1 MSLSELCR
9 GAFMEEETMTE
20 KERLLG
26 SYVEVLA
33 LKIDSDQKT
42 IDSWKAKDAINSHD
56 IGLLRNTV
64 SSLVEKL
71 EQKEVLLEEL
81 QKEASDSLK
90 NLPHICRCVDQYTT
104 ALQTKDRKIDGLS
117 ADLHEANS
125 KLRILDQTQ
134 KGEHVDL
141 TQEWHHEIKSV
152 LIKMLNNEIKDLN
165 EEIGSLEQK
174 VKDLEKKLDEEKKRS
189 KDSGTQVQQLQG
201 HLVGRAAT
209 QFRNRAISEEK
220 EKLQAALSESLAM
233 FSIVSAEL
241 EEEKMKNAAL
251 MEKLKEKDEKLKETS
266 KGVGRIL
273 RGAVEVGIGMKEEEL
288 KSEDAKVPVVEENN
302 NVETFEAEEDT
313 WDWTNADE
321 VSETQSVAPEEEKK
335 PKKDKKAK
343 NQWSTVM
350 KNGKTCLTPGFELF
364 KNEAP
369 NKDKKVKKNGKKSKK
384 AVQVQENSVELIK
397 SVEVEEQIR
406 EFCVEDAVPTVN
418 DESDFEDD
426 TAVVTS
432 TWLSNLFWFIL
443 MLFLGLI
450 FRVII

>member
-9 GAFMEEETMTE
+9 ATFMEEETMTE

-56 IGLLRNTV
+56 IGLLKNTV
-64 SSLVEKL
+64 SSLVEEL
-71 EQKEVLLEEL
+71 EHKEVLLEEL

-125 KLRILDQTQ
+125 KLRIVDQIH
-134 KGEHVDL
+134 KGETVDL
-141 TQEWHHEIKSV
+141 SQEWHHEIKSV
-152 LIKMLNNEIKDLN
+152 LIKMLNSEIKDLN

-174 VKDLEKKLDEEKKRS
+174 VKDLEKKLDEEKKLS

-201 HLVGRAAT
+201 HLVGRTAT
-209 QFRNRAISEEK
+209 QFRNRTISEEK

-251 MEKLKEKDEKLKETS
+251 MKKLKEKDEKLKETS

-288 KSEDAKVPVVEENN
+288 KSEEVRVVEENN
-302 NVETFEAEEDT
+302 NIELYEAEPDT

-384 AVQVQENSVELIK
+384 AVQVQGNGSELTK
-397 SVEVEEQIR
+397 SAEVEEKIQ
-406 EFCVEDAVPTVN
+406 EFYQEDAVPTVN
-418 DESDFEDD
+418 DDSDFEDD